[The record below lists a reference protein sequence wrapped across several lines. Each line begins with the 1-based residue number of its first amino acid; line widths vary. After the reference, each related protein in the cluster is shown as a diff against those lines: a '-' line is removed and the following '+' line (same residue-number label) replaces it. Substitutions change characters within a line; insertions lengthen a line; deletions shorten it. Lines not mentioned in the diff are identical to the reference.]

1 MRFNMTEDKENKNSV
16 IVYLSALFG
25 FLFLFFAAI
34 ISLVIEVFK
43 KDD

>member
-1 MRFNMTEDKENKNSV
+1 MRFNMAEDKEEKKSI

-25 FLFLFFAAI
+25 FLFLFFATI